1 MSQTG
6 PPVDPSQEPATD
18 GPSTRAERPPEAG
31 PSAHAR
37 RPQAER
43 PAHAERPAQAGSAA
57 KGEMMGKEARVA
69 LILAGSAFFI
79 AALLDWVVQELQ

>member
-6 PPVDPSQEPATD
+6 PPVDPSQEPVTN
-18 GPSTRAERPPEAG
+18 GPSARAERPGRTE
-31 PSAHAR
+31 

-43 PAHAERPAQAGSAA
+43 PAHAERPAPTGPAA
-57 KGEMMGKEARVA
+57 KGGRMAKEARVA